1 MRSFRGSWDAQAAL
15 FEYWLSFAAELSFDF
30 DVDEPG
36 SRREAEALLDE
47 GPKVSERS
55 EFFGPQQS

>member
-1 MRSFRGSWDAQAAL
+1 MLSLGVCWDAQADG
-15 FEYWLSFAAELSFDF
+15 FDL
-30 DVDEPG
+30 DEPG